1 MKEDEAVIVQK
12 ILDGSHGFSKT
23 FNKKLHLDISKR
35 EQNNLFIKI
44 NNPTG
49 QAYSNLNIH
58 EPLRSKSI
66 LNTLLTTNCRFFD
79 SRRLKRATD
88 ESNNQDFVLELRNG
102 SKSDTDKCIHGGENV
117 QSNEKTCIVQN
128 TTITGDESKTTHI
141 VENSHNG
148 SDTEHNCTQVNQN
161 GCTGDTKMQTNTI
174 ERNESTCTSNEK
186 RVCKYTQD
194 DENACISDENVE
206 SNYTRGDENMCI
218 KDDENTCSTED
229 KCEHNSV
236 QDTASTSNDNEK
248 QENSD
253 IRDDE
258 NTSTDDE
265 KPDSKYDENASI
277 QDGESNDVQTIA
289 SNSILNNENIR
300 VHDNTSVTSNDSDG
314 SSINEDISMESEENI
329 FRNDDAQSVT
339 EDVVITSI
347 EEPSLGEQDLNK
359 GHSKPFVRTKTSS
372 KRGTLLS
379 ILFNLTYY
387 II

>member
-1 MKEDEAVIVQK
+1 MKEDEGVIVQK

-35 EQNNLFIKI
+35 EQNNLVIKI
-44 NNPTG
+44 NSPTG

-79 SRRLKRATD
+79 SQRLKRATD
-88 ESNNQDFVLELRNG
+88 ESNNQDFILELRNG
-102 SKSDTDKCIHGGENV
+102 SKSDTDKCIYGGENV

-161 GCTGDTKMQTNTI
+161 GCTGDTKMQTNSI

-194 DENACISDENVE
+194 DENECINDENVE
-206 SNYTRGDENMCI
+206 SYYIRGDENMCI

-229 KCEHNSV
+229 KCENNSV

-248 QENSD
+248 QESSD

-265 KPDSKYDENASI
+265 KPDSKYDENVRI

-300 VHDNTSVTSNDSDG
+300 VHDNKSVTSNDSDG

-339 EDVVITSI
+339 EDVVISCI

-372 KRGTLLS
+372 TRGTLLS
-379 ILFNLTYY
+379 ILYNLTYY